1 MPKIKKLKHQNSL
14 TASIMKQFHF
24 SLQQGGVHYEK
35 QDQKNY
41 IYLFFYL
48 FIFCCAGSLL
58 LWRLFA
64 NKWGLFFV
72 VHRLLIAL
80 TSCVAEHRLQGTGFS
95 SCSLQAQQLWL
106 LGSRA
111 QAQQLWHTGLVA
123 PRHVGSS
130 QTRDLTCLSCIG
142 RQILYH
148 LSHQGRPTYSS

>member
-1 MPKIKKLKHQNSL
+1 
-14 TASIMKQFHF
+14 MKQFHF
-24 SLQQGGVHYEK
+24 SLQQGGVHYKK

-58 LWRLFA
+58 LCRLFT
-64 NKWGLFFV
+64 NKWGLFFVV

-80 TSCVAEHRLQGTGFS
+80 TSFVAEHRLQGTGFS
-95 SCSLQAQQLWL
+95 SCNLQAQQLQL
-106 LGSRA
+106 PGSSA